1 MPKLILASSSPR
13 RRELLSMLG
22 LEFSIDV
29 SDLDEVIE
37 EGLAPSE
44 VVRQLA
50 SQKAAAVAKRQPP
63 ETSDTL
69 ILAADTIVVLEG
81 RILGKPA
88 DRNEAIEMLSRLQ
101 GNRHEVFT
109 GVCLIHLPSG
119 RVQSEFERTE
129 VTMAPLLRSEIEHY
143 VDTLEPMDKAGAYG
157 IQGFGATIIEGITG
171 DYFTVMGLPI
181 RRVSLMLKAQGI
193 DIIQEARH
201 SSV

>member
-1 MPKLILASSSPR
+1 
-13 RRELLSMLG
+13 MLG

>member
-37 EGLAPSE
+37 EGLAPNE

-50 SQKAAAVAKRQPP
+50 SQKATAVAKRQPP

-69 ILAADTIVVLEG
+69 ILAADTIVVLDG
-81 RILGKPA
+81 RILGKPV

-171 DYFTVMGLPI
+171 DYFTVMGLPV

-193 DIIQEARH
+193 DIVQEARH
-201 SSV
+201 PSV